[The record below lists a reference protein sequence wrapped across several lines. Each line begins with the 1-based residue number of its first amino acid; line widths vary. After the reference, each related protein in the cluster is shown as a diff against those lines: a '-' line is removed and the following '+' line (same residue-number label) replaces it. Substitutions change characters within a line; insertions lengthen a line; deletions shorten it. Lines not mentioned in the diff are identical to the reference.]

1 MKNKFD
7 RKTIIFASS
16 LLLSTVIIFIILAV
30 FYFKAVDIKELELKR
45 EFFKIV
51 TADLLEVETE
61 KEDNSEKYFVEMTV
75 ESLDDLVKSH
85 NSGNLVLYLFK
96 EENAKEEPQIVGIE
110 KIEPVAN
117 QTKTNE
123 KLKKEVF
130 LYKIV
135 TQPFDE
141 NTYKF
146 IKIKYS

>member
-30 FYFKAVDIKELELKR
+30 FYFKAVDIKELELKQK
-45 EFFKIV
+45 FFKIV
-51 TADLLEVETE
+51 TADLLEVETK
-61 KEDNSEKYFVEMTV
+61 KEDNSEEYFLEITV

-85 NSGNLVLYLFK
+85 NSGNLELHLLK
-96 EENAKEEPQIVGIE
+96 EENAKKESQTVGIE
-110 KIEPVAN
+110 KIEPVKN
-117 QTKTNE
+117 KTKTNE
-123 KLKKEVF
+123 KLKKEIF
-130 LYKIV
+130 LYRIV
-135 TQPFDE
+135 TRPFDE